1 MFNNLI
7 ESSSHK
13 TEFKR
18 RGSFFL
24 FTTATYAVLFIAA
37 GVASIY
43 AYDARLEDQ
52 NTQYI
57 TMLSPVELESIRPQ
71 PTVNRVEPAHGRT
84 TTQNFAERR
93 IAMTSTSDPRL
104 TPDKPS
110 AAPNRDLPLPTHGA
124 YAITG
129 RDFDP
134 GTGGIRGPGLT
145 ASVARNVGA
154 TAIDVGTPPPALVEK
169 PKPAMVHKKVIN
181 SEALLLPKP
190 PYPPIAR
197 TAGVQGVVSV
207 QVVIDESGRVI
218 SAKAVSGNP
227 LLVPAAQQAAMRAK
241 FSPTMLGESAVK
253 VSGVITYNFTL
264 QR

>member
-13 TEFKR
+13 GEFKR

-24 FTTATYAVLFIAA
+24 FTTATYAVLFVAA

-57 TMLSPVELESIRPQ
+57 TMLSPIELDSLQ
-71 PTVNRVEPAHGRT
+71 PTPATRPNEPARSNNR
-84 TTQNFAERR
+84 QNYAERAV
-93 IAMTSTSDPRL
+93 AMSNVNDPRVA
-104 TPDKPS
+104 PDKPS
-110 AAPNRDLPLPTHGA
+110 AAPNKNLPLPDHG
-124 YAITG
+124 IVRFTG
-129 RDFDP
+129 RDLDL
-134 GTGGIRGPGLT
+134 GSGGPAGPGSGGQPVNPT
-145 ASVARNVGA
+145 GPV
-154 TAIDVGTPPPALVEK
+154 IEIGTPPPAPVEK
-169 PKPAMVHKKVIN
+169 PRPSMVHKRVIN
-181 SEALLLPKP
+181 SEAISLPKP

-197 TAGVQGVVSV
+197 ISGIQGVVSV
-207 QVVIDESGRVI
+207 QVVIDERGKVI
-218 SAKAVSGNP
+218 SAKAVSGHAT
-227 LLVPAAQQAAMRAK
+227 LVAAAQQAALGAR
-241 FSPTMLGESAVK
+241 FSPTMLGDAPVK